1 MTLSMYQASVP
12 VFVRALG
19 NLTHVLQKGEQH
31 AISKNV
37 SGEVLLQVRLI
48 PDMLP
53 LIEQIQ
59 IACDMATR
67 GAARLAGVE
76 PKSFEDNETTLPQA
90 YDRIARAIDY
100 VKSFSAEQIDGSET
114 RTIVMKT
121 RAGEVTLEGQAYL
134 FGFTIPNLFFH
145 CTTAYNILRE
155 AGTDIGKKDFIGE
168 A

>member
-12 VFVRALG
+12 VFVRALS
-19 NLTHVLQKGEQH
+19 NLTHVLKKGEAH
-31 AISKNV
+31 AKAKGV
-37 SGEVLLQVRLI
+37 ADEVLLNTRLI

-53 LIEQIQ
+53 LIKQIQ

>member
-19 NLTHVLQKGEQH
+19 NLNHVLQKGEQH
-31 AISKNV
+31 AKSKNV
-37 SGEVLLQVRLI
+37 SDEVLLQVRLI

-53 LIEQIQ
+53 LIKQIQ

-114 RTIVMKT
+114 RTVVMKT